1 MTDIKIQ
8 LEQAEEVFLLLEKLN
23 KYFHQPLNY
32 NSQEKIEEFA
42 SSIYPE
48 IRTAY
53 YNTVWDWLPEETQEK
68 LENR

>member
-48 IRTAY
+48 IRT
-53 YNTVWDWLPEETQEK
+53 E
-68 LENR
+68 RS